1 MTRKSSVKAALS
13 VAAFSLLASCSAL
26 PYRMLPPAEIGS
38 PDAAPVEPYGW
49 SPYGT
54 PVPQQMPERTVE
66 PTPGWRSAAAAPTDV
81 SKGELPPV
89 DRPAP
94 VDDQDAATAV
104 PEPGDAVRSDTP
116 ATADGW
122 GGYKPMQPHA
132 SATNR
137 PYSSRP
143 IPGKKSSSEKALAVP
158 SSGGRVR
165 IDQDWAKSYLPKSM
179 IVEVN
184 TMALQ
189 AVRTGSARWIGLDG
203 RNFAAESEPGASQEA
218 CTDVS
223 LTISRADGTVDAPTG
238 HAIVCP
244 R

>member
-1 MTRKSSVKAALS
+1 MTRKYSVKAALS

-26 PYRMLPPAEIGS
+26 PYRMLPPAEVG
-38 PDAAPVEPYGW
+38 PAGVAPVEPYGW

-66 PTPGWRSAAAAPTDV
+66 PTPGWRSAAAVPSDV

-89 DRPAP
+89 DRSAP
-94 VDDQDAATAV
+94 VNDQDAATAV
-104 PEPGDAVRSDTP
+104 PEPSDAVQSEP
-116 ATADGW
+116 AATADGW
-122 GGYKPMQPHA
+122 GGYKPTQPHA

-143 IPGKKSSSEKALAVP
+143 IPGHKTTSDKTPAMA

-165 IDQDWAKSYLPKSM
+165 IDPEWVKSYLPKHM